1 MDLLPF
7 VITDQPA
14 VHDLVFVET
23 QINRYNVAQTGA
35 YDYQA
40 LAIFVRNEQHEII
53 AGLSGYTWAGMCEV
67 QFLWVHPDQQRQGY
81 GAGLLAAA
89 EEEARQRGC
98 SIIILGTYSFQA
110 PGFYQQQGYELVG
123 RIAQCPPGHS
133 NYHFKKSLH
142 VLPARNEP

>member
-14 VHDLVFVET
+14 AHDLEFVET

-35 YDYQA
+35 YDYQE

-81 GAGLLAAA
+81 GSELLAAA
-89 EEEARQRGC
+89 EQEARQRGC

-110 PGFYQQQGYELVG
+110 PRFYQQQGYELVG
-123 RIAQCPPGHS
+123 RIAECPPGHS

>member
-14 VHDLVFVET
+14 VHDLEFVET

-81 GAGLLAAA
+81 GGGLLSAA
-89 EEEARQRGC
+89 EQEARQRGC
-98 SIIILGTYSFQA
+98 SIMILSTYSFQA
-110 PGFYQQQGYELVG
+110 PRFYQQHGYELAG
-123 RIAQCPPGHS
+123 RTAECPPGHS
-133 NYHFKKSLH
+133 NYHFEKHLQ
-142 VLPARNEP
+142 VLPARSEP

>member
-14 VHDLVFVET
+14 AHDLEFVET
-23 QINRYNVAQTGA
+23 QINRYNVTQTGA
-35 YDYQA
+35 YDYRA
-40 LAIFVRNEQHEII
+40 LAILVRNEQHEII

-81 GAGLLAAA
+81 GGGLLAAA
-89 EEEARQRGC
+89 EQEARQRGC

-110 PGFYQQQGYELVG
+110 PRFYQQQGYELVG